1 MQSESLLQLI
11 IIGCIWLQL
20 EFVMVQG
27 LYFSLVRE
35 RESFGNEFI
44 AIDPKTVARAV
55 EDQTNESEVQKFI
68 DGGIKGWDEVK
79 TGNEFVAASFV
90 HENFNNLEN
99 KYDILDSNSMRF
111 IGEWDATEQVDF
123 SGIELPVKRGYVY
136 KIIGTEQCSR
146 YIQKGHSICMGFCL
160 NIILLYTFFQVDH
173 DTLSHHHSLDK
184 STVYLSHHFSCSDGH
199 AFYSIFLLF
208 MRKHFLHNPFSNLP
222 IFYIY
227 IYRI

>member
-1 MQSESLLQLI
+1 M
-11 IIGCIWLQL
+11 
-20 EFVMVQG
+20 
-27 LYFSLVRE
+27 
-35 RESFGNEFI
+35 
-44 AIDPKTVARAV
+44 
-55 EDQTNESEVQKFI
+55 
-68 DGGIKGWDEVK
+68 
-79 TGNEFVAASFV
+79 
-90 HENFNNLEN
+90 
-99 KYDILDSNSMRF
+99 
-111 IGEWDATEQVDF
+111 TEQNVSMYKLVQHF
-123 SGIELPVKRGYVY
+123 WESKLWSIQISVFILLRRNFISRRGY

-227 IYRI
+227 IYRLWIVRGVEIETKTVLFLS

>member
-1 MQSESLLQLI
+1 MTFL
-11 IIGCIWLQL
+11 
-20 EFVMVQG
+20 
-27 LYFSLVRE
+27 FSLQ
-35 RESFGNEFI
+35 
-44 AIDPKTVARAV
+44 A
-55 EDQTNESEVQKFI
+55 Q
-68 DGGIKGWDEVK
+68 
-79 TGNEFVAASFV
+79 FVVCLKAKKNINVITDINFQGCYSNLFYWMIL
-90 HENFNNLEN
+90 NFNSKSYN
-99 KYDILDSNSMRF
+99 KVDQFLKQGIDLLNSILIQLRRSF
-111 IGEWDATEQVDF
+111 I
-123 SGIELPVKRGYVY
+123 SRRGY